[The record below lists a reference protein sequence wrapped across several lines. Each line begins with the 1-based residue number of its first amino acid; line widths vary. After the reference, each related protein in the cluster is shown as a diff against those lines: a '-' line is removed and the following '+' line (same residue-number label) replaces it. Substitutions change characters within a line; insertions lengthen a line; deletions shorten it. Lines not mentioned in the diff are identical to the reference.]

1 MDLIVNTATESD
13 KHNNAYLRSLQF
25 FLPVFAFYFQS
36 KLKVIPVISAHVA
49 SHFTTAET
57 FFPPKIASQLRSRRV
72 RFLNPPF

>member
-1 MDLIVNTATESD
+1 MDLIVNTAAESD
-13 KHNNAYLRSLQF
+13 KHNNAYLRSLHFF

-57 FFPPKIASQLRSRRV
+57 FFPAENRLATAFS
-72 RFLNPPF
+72 

>member
-1 MDLIVNTATESD
+1 MDLIVNTATVRQTQQCVSPVT
-13 KHNNAYLRSLQF
+13 SFF

-72 RFLNPPF
+72 RFLNPTF